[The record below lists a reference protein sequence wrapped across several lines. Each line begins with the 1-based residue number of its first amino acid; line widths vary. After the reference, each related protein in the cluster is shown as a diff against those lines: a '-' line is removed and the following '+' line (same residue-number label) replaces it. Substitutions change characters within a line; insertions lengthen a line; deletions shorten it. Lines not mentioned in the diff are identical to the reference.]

1 MSLARQKRAQD
12 PEAEYKAIEKALLES
27 ARGRWFL
34 SEHSRRARRLDSLTL
49 HDAIS
54 KLQETL
60 REPPALLS
68 QLRTEIEELQSLL
81 RETRAALTAKQTA
94 ANAAVARALTGA
106 ANGEAVGAA
115 TPATDAG
122 ATAGNGQTSATQIL
136 SVAEAIHNLAWDLQA
151 QEINVDACEAIA
163 RQASQMYALSH
174 RHAVESERIRALT
187 DTLDSALHRLDGL
200 LETVA
205 MEAQYDTFTALPD
218 ENSGYN
224 DDSSNT
230 FSDAGF
236 DHDGSDGFAAAMAA
250 ESIADV
256 SGSDAVVHDDL
267 SAFEAD
273 AREEWPEEAG
283 DADTPTADRQPR

>member
-106 ANGEAVGAA
+106 ANVEAGGAA
-115 TPATDAG
+115 PPATDAG
-122 ATAGNGQTSATQIL
+122 ATAVNGQTSATQIL

-151 QEINVDACEAIA
+151 QEVNVDACEAIA

-205 MEAQYDTFTALPD
+205 MEAQYDTFTSLPD
-218 ENSGYN
+218 DDSAYYDNSGN
-224 DDSSNT
+224 AD
-230 FSDAGF
+230 SDADI
-236 DHDGSDGFAAAMAA
+236 DHAGADDRVAMAA
-250 ESIADV
+250 QDMSLGQG
-256 SGSDAVVHDDL
+256 SGEAGTDDL
-267 SAFEAD
+267 DAFEAD
-273 AREEWPEEAG
+273 ARDEWAEEAG
-283 DADTPTADRQPR
+283 DADAPAHDTRPR